1 MTGASYPVKTT
12 SRPTAGPTHARPGVV
27 ATRPWP
33 QAGPGPHAAVHFAR
47 ACSDLNG
54 VYPAPVF
61 RWATDGLVARVPGAG
76 TGLVLPPDDDREDEP
91 SGSNLHW
98 AAIGAGAALVASALT
113 ASAGGRHDLRWTC
126 SVSDILSPPA
136 PPLRPTG
143 EWLGY
148 ARTGRGWMGL
158 VLPGPE
164 AQATWEAAKA
174 TLGVLRMPPLAAA
187 ALIQRLGIA
196 AFPARAPEQTERA
209 HPAPENR
216 AAVRVPPTPLLLSPT
231 DGCVVPTVTGRR
243 VVDLGRV
250 VAGPFTARILE
261 DLGADVRRVR
271 PPDPADGPTPGEDVI
286 DLSDPAGANEIAA
299 LVSRADLVVENFRPR
314 GWAAVRQVIAREPRR
329 RIAIRGFDAGS
340 PLRNWKMYGFL
351 VEGFFGIGTRPCDL
365 GGRAE
370 GGAVWDRLCGVVAA
384 AAAIQQ
390 LKAGAPTP
398 AAGEISQV
406 GLARMWIAT
415 RRAAKFPDRD
425 EERLWR

>member
-1 MTGASYPVKTT
+1 V
-12 SRPTAGPTHARPGVV
+12 
-27 ATRPWP
+27 
-33 QAGPGPHAAVHFAR
+33 QFAR
-47 ACSDLNG
+47 ACSDLTG
-54 VYPAPVF
+54 VHPPPVF
-61 RWATDGLVARVPGAG
+61 RWATDGLVASVPGAG
-76 TGLVLPPDDDREDEP
+76 SGLVLPLDDDRGDEP
-91 SGSNLHW
+91 SGSSPHW
-98 AAIGAGAALVASALT
+98 AAVGAGAALVASALT

-126 SVSDILSPPA
+126 SVSDILRPPA
-136 PPLRPTG
+136 RAPRPAG

-164 AQATWEAAKA
+164 ARATWEAAVA

-187 ALIQRLGIA
+187 ALTQHLGIA

-209 HPAPENR
+209 RPAPESR
-216 AAVRVPPTPLLLSPT
+216 AAARVPPTPLLLGPT
-231 DGCVVPTVTGRR
+231 DGCVVPAVTGRH

-250 VAGPFTARILE
+250 VAGPFAARILG
-261 DLGADVRRVR
+261 DLGANVRRVR
-271 PPDPADGPTPGEDVI
+271 PPGSADGPTPGEDVI
-286 DLSDPAGANEIAA
+286 DLSDPAGANEIVC

-314 GWAAVRQVIAREPRR
+314 GWAAVRQIIAREPRR

-351 VEGFFGIGTRPCDL
+351 VEGFFGIGARPCDP
-365 GGRAE
+365 GGQAE

-390 LKAGAPTP
+390 LKGGAPT
-398 AAGEISQV
+398 AAATTAEISQV
-406 GLARMWIAT
+406 GLARMWIAA
-415 RRAAKFPDRD
+415 RRPARFPDRD

>member
-1 MTGASYPVKTT
+1 M
-12 SRPTAGPTHARPGVV
+12 
-27 ATRPWP
+27 
-33 QAGPGPHAAVHFAR
+33 HFAR
-47 ACSDLNG
+47 ACSDLSG
-54 VYPAPVF
+54 VHPVPVF
-61 RWATDGLVARVPGAG
+61 HWAADGLVARVPGTG
-76 TGLVLPPDDDREDEP
+76 TGLVLPPDDDRGGEP
-91 SGSNLHW
+91 SGSSPCW
-98 AAIGAGAALVASALT
+98 AAVGAGAALVASALT
-113 ASAGGRHDLRWTC
+113 ASAGGRRDLRWTC
-126 SVSDILSPPA
+126 SVSHILSPPA
-136 PPLRPTG
+136 PAPRPTG

-158 VLPGPE
+158 VLPGAE
-164 AQATWEAAKA
+164 AQATWEAAVA

-187 ALIQRLGIA
+187 ALTQHLGIA
-196 AFPARAPEQTERA
+196 AFPARAPEQTERT
-209 HPAPENR
+209 HPTPQTHASI
-216 AAVRVPPTPLLLSPT
+216 RVPPTPSLLGPT
-231 DGCVVPTVTGRR
+231 DGCVVPAVAGRH

-271 PPDPADGPTPGEDVI
+271 PPDPADGPTRGEDVI

-351 VEGFFGIGTRPCDL
+351 VEGFFGIGTRPCDP

-390 LKAGAPTP
+390 LKAGAPT
-398 AAGEISQV
+398 AVAGEISQV
-406 GLARMWIAT
+406 GLARMWIAA